1 MLPHQA
7 DATLSLTSISMTNSR
22 RRLPLFPLNTVLFPN
37 ASLPLQIFEER
48 YKLMLRECMES
59 DNRFGVALIREGPE
73 VGGPAVPHEIGTV
86 AHITQVNR
94 IEGDRFFVSA
104 VGVQRFRVIDV
115 TQREPFVAADVE
127 LLEDASP
134 DLTSSDE
141 VVLEATE
148 AFSDYARA
156 SVGVAGG
163 WVSRTRVPS
172 EPEALSYHIAN
183 TVQMDL
189 GEKQRLL
196 EHDSSA
202 SRLAAEVELLKRGY
216 EDLRRQMSW
225 EMMTRFSRQ

>member
-22 RRLPLFPLNTVLFPN
+22 RRLPLFPLNIVLFPN

-94 IEGDRFFVSA
+94 IEGDRFFISA
-104 VGVQRFRVIDV
+104 VGVQRFKVIDV

-141 VVLEATE
+141 VVREATE

-183 TVQMDL
+183 TAQMDL

>member
-1 MLPHQA
+1 
-7 DATLSLTSISMTNSR
+7 MTNSR

-94 IEGDRFFVSA
+94 IDGDRFFVSA
-104 VGVQRFRVIDV
+104 VGVQRFRILEV
-115 TQREPFVAADVE
+115 TQREPFVTAEVE
-127 LLEDASP
+127 LLNDASP
-134 DLTSSDE
+134 DLESSNELVRD
-141 VVLEATE
+141 ATD
-148 AFSDYARA
+148 AFSNYARA

-163 WVSRTRVPS
+163 WVSQTRVPS
-172 EPEALSYHIAN
+172 DPEALSYHIAN
-183 TVQMDL
+183 SVQVDV
-189 GEKQRLL
+189 GDKQSLL

-202 SRLAAEVELLKRGY
+202 GRLTAEVEMLRKSY